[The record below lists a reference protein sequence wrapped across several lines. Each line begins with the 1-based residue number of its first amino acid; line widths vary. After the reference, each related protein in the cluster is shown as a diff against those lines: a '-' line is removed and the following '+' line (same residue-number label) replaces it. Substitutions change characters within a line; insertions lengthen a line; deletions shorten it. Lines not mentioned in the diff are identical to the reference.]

1 MAKDFKCMD
10 EAPLI
15 LVLNLEHKLFVNVR
29 AAGTYLHFHFQR
41 RKDFQFQF
49 LNLLWYTHNESVVA
63 SKFKWK

>member
-15 LVLNLEHKLFVNVR
+15 LVLNLEPKLFVNVR

-41 RKDFQFQF
+41 PEG
-49 LNLLWYTHNESVVA
+49 LPISI
-63 SKFKWK
+63 FKLALVHPQ